1 MNQTIKQILTSVA
14 MFAVVAFF
22 VGCAAHPQKV
32 ISAKRYNLTFQED
45 KDYIFSNVYIT
56 RKGKEY
62 KIHGSVANRWSPDKI
77 TWGKIKLQFTDSN
90 GNLNEEMIVPIQDSA
105 SILGPIHDP
114 KPCTRQTH
122 FTAKIKKVLLDNTI
136 RVAYLRD

>member
-56 RKGKEY
+56 SKGKEY
-62 KIHGSVANRWSPDKI
+62 KLHGSVANRWSPEKV
-77 TWGKIKLQFTDSN
+77 TWGKVKLEFTDSN
-90 GNLNEEMIVPIQDSA
+90 GNLNKEMIVPIQES
-105 SILGPIHDP
+105 SSVLGPICNP

-122 FTAKIKKVLLDNTI
+122 FTASVDKELLDSSI
-136 RVAYLRD
+136 SIEYLKK